1 MKLSPTSLEG
11 LVVLE
16 PVVYGD
22 DRGSFSEIFNVSPFE
37 DAGLP
42 VRFTQDNI
50 SRSHRGVIRG
60 LHFQI
65 KPFEQGKLVVCIS
78 GAIFDVAVDLRPS
91 SPTFGKWASVELSED
106 NHLALYVPE
115 GFAHGF
121 QSLRDDTC
129 VLYKC
134 TTVYSKEHEGG
145 ILFNDAE
152 LDISWPLP
160 AAALSP
166 KDAILPT
173 FEEWKNKANLSE
185 GE

>member
-1 MKLSPTSLEG
+1 MKLSPTSIEG
-11 LVVLE
+11 LEVLE
-16 PVVYGD
+16 PVVYSD
-22 DRGSFSEIFNVSPFE
+22 DRGSFWEIFKISTFE
-37 DAGLP
+37 NAGLP
-42 VRFTQDNI
+42 ARFTQDNI
-50 SRSHRGVIRG
+50 SWSHRGVIRG

-65 KPFEQGKLVVCIS
+65 KPFEQGKLVACICGS
-78 GAIFDVAVDLRPS
+78 IFDVAVDLRPR
-91 SPTFGKWASVELSED
+91 SPTFGKWESVELSED

-152 LDISWPLP
+152 LAISWPLP
-160 AAALSP
+160 AATLSS
-166 KDAILPT
+166 KDANLPT
-173 FEEWKNKANLSE
+173 FEEWKKNNN
-185 GE
+185 